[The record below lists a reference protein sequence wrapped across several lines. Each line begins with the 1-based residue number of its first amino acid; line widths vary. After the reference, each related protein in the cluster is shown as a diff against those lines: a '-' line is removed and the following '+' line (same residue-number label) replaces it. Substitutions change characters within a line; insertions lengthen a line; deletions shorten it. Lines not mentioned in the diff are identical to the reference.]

1 MVTAL
6 EHMGS
11 HLQTI
16 SNCFSAF
23 PLEIT
28 IFKCLYLVIKMHN
41 RLETQGHIMKVS
53 VLLHGG
59 SSFINQLSITLQ
71 QKTKLNTD

>member
-1 MVTAL
+1 
-6 EHMGS
+6 
-11 HLQTI
+11 
-16 SNCFSAF
+16 
-23 PLEIT
+23 
-28 IFKCLYLVIKMHN
+28 MHN
-41 RLETQGHIMKVS
+41 RLETQGQIMKVS